1 MNPPGK
7 LEIGENPD
15 LFKSD
20 ADIVEAVQKGVSE
33 EGSKDEIEECTPPQM
48 LRFFLLPYY
57 TQIRWTAFFP
67 LSPILSKG
75 FCTFTIP
82 SS

>member
-48 LRFFLLPYY
+48 
-57 TQIRWTAFFP
+57 
-67 LSPILSKG
+67 S
-75 FCTFTIP
+75 
-82 SS
+82 